1 MQLLNFDQLVYPIM
15 MQIRALRDVKK
26 QDSMIQSI
34 LVRIQLKQECQ
45 NKVECLVLC
54 LMKFA
59 LDYVI
64 DGPNKVQIQYHYERN
79 TIKEELICKLY
90 RLQEFLS
97 KQEFA
102 KLKRQI
108 NDEIQNPEGFSET
121 SSDNEQESF
130 QIKLTGQ
137 LKEFSPEIQKLNA
150 IIHDLKSQL
159 SSFEAKETRRRNSID
174 QLTTA
179 HFKEVQALKQQIRI
193 QSQEEELNEYIE
205 VVYFDRTSTLEPEIC
220 EMMNEKIRNIK
231 QQYEK
236 YVQQFMQRKKSQQI
250 EQPIQVKQKDDVNKS
265 VENLTEKELIKLLLN
280 KQSNPYIIWKLIEEQ
295 RSCRFL
301 LCVLTNQEK
310 QYGISYKEI
319 NEILRCNK
327 QDLRKLQEIKNQMQE
342 SQTLLSAQFSIQI
355 QQYKR
360 QLMNLNSQ
368 IQEQSAYY
376 QQQLRILT
384 DKNSN
389 QNTIQFQTQ
398 IEILN
403 KKILLLLNDNINNK
417 LEIDKLLITNK
428 SQQQQIQFIYD
439 NTKLLFQIIDQK
451 AQLYSQLDKFDWS
464 KDQSKILSTI
474 QQSITNIDPFL
485 CVLFQ
490 TQLSLLL
497 FQHQAQKITL
507 NVDITPYSKFTQ
519 TDEQDQISYIIS
531 NQPISNKD
539 NIINKV
545 NQYTQTNQFI
555 QYSTRKINKTE
566 NLLDS
571 NNIQINQMKFKQ
583 KFENDVFDRLFEN
596 PQKMNQKMQQ
606 LRPFIEKMNEKE
618 FSDILQIFNS
628 LQYNHSNEKF
638 QLDLSSPNNQIVEL
652 PQQKPP
658 QFEMT
663 QRSLKFMNTLKQNKF
678 NIQKKPSRSVDQN
691 LVYQQANQ
699 LFTDLDKQRAQA
711 QFQFQQSRT
720 GSLNRR
726 ISRLIPTSLDEKLKQ
741 KRLLSIN

>member
-1 MQLLNFDQLVYPIM
+1 MQLLNLDQLVYPIM
-15 MQIRALRDVKK
+15 MQIRALREVKL

-34 LVRIQLKQECQ
+34 LECQ

-79 TIKEELICKLY
+79 IIKQELNCKLQ

-97 KQEFA
+97 KYEFS

-108 NDEIQNPEGFSET
+108 DEEIQNPEGFSET

-130 QIKLTGQ
+130 QIKLTGH
-137 LKEFSPEIQKLNA
+137 LKEFSPEIQKLNS
-150 IIHDLKSQL
+150 IIQDLKTQL
-159 SSFEAKETRRRNSID
+159 QSYEAKELRRRNSID

-205 VVYFDRTSTLEPEIC
+205 VVYFDRTSTLEPEVC

-231 QQYEK
+231 QQYER

-250 EQPIQVKQKDDVNKS
+250 ETIQTKQKDDSNRS
-265 VENLTEKELIKLLLN
+265 VENLTEKELTKLLLN

-342 SQTLLSAQFSIQI
+342 SQALLSAQFAIQL

-360 QLMNLNSQ
+360 QVVNLTSQ

-376 QQQLRILT
+376 SQQLKTQLDKNLNENSFQFQQQI
-384 DKNSN
+384 D
-389 QNTIQFQTQ
+389 F
-398 IEILN
+398 LN
-403 KKILLLLNDNINNK
+403 KKIQQLLNDNANYK
-417 LEIDKLLITNK
+417 LEIDKLQITIK
-428 SQQQQIQFIYD
+428 SQQQQIQFMHD
-439 NTKLLFQIIDQK
+439 NTRLLYTIIDQK

-464 KDQSKILSTI
+464 KDQFKIISTI
-474 QQSITNIDPFL
+474 QQQIANIDPFL

-490 TQLSLLL
+490 SQQSLLL
-497 FQHQAQKITL
+497 FQHQAYKIAS
-507 NVDITPYSKFTQ
+507 NADITPLSKFTQ
-519 TDEQDQISYIIS
+519 TDEKDQITSIIL
-531 NQPISNKD
+531 NQPTSDRESKAK
-539 NIINKV
+539 KV
-545 NQYTQTNQFI
+545 NKHTQTNQVN

-566 NLLDS
+566 NLLES
-571 NNIQINQMKFKQ
+571 KHLQINQMKFKQ
-583 KFENDVFDRLFEN
+583 RIENDVFDRLFEN

-606 LRPFIEKMNEKE
+606 LRPFIERMNEKE

-628 LQYNHSNEKF
+628 LQYDHSNDKF
-638 QLDLSSPNNQIVEL
+638 QLDLSSPNNQIIEL

-658 QFEMT
+658 SLDLT
-663 QRSLKFMNTLKQNKF
+663 QRSLKFMNTLKQNTL
-678 NIQKKPSRSVDQN
+678 NIQKKPSRSVDQSQA
-691 LVYQQANQ
+691 YQQANQ

-726 ISRLIPTSLDEKLKQ
+726 ISRFIPTSLDEKIKQ